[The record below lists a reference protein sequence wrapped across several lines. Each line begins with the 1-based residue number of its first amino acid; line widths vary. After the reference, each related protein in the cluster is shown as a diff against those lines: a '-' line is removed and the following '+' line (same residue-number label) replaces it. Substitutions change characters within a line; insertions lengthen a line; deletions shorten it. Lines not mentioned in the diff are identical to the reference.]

1 MPNAPWNDRI
11 KRDMK
16 WGGGGDRKR
25 NSCHTNPLTPAT
37 PKRLCN
43 DISGQRGHRGRPLS
57 VVGWR
62 GGWSPGY
69 SLGVAGRRR
78 GKNGLW
84 GQTNSQWSVCL
95 GFLRGDSSSQS
106 LSNGNQLTANK
117 AIARLGLFA
126 FVVDLWR
133 WWWWGGAGW
142 AVYCALFSQD
152 PPKEAREIYT
162 GSGLLWARRILSSFP
177 KAKDLL
183 MRIKVKVGKS
193 SWCADPV
200 GQFSLRAGC
209 FHVSQ
214 CNNTDNISVITF
226 LRVKPP

>member
-1 MPNAPWNDRI
+1 
-11 KRDMK
+11 MK
-16 WGGGGDRKR
+16 WNGEQQDRKR

-43 DISGQRGHRGRPLS
+43 DISGQRGHCGWPLLVGGGRLVS
-57 VVGWR
+57 WVLARSSWMVEEKMG
-62 GGWSPGY
+62 
-69 SLGVAGRRR
+69 
-78 GKNGLW
+78 W

-133 WWWWGGAGW
+133 RWGRRGGS
-142 AVYCALFSQD
+142 VYCALFSQD

-162 GSGLLWARRILSSFP
+162 GSG
-177 KAKDLL
+177 
-183 MRIKVKVGKS
+183 
-193 SWCADPV
+193 
-200 GQFSLRAGC
+200 
-209 FHVSQ
+209 
-214 CNNTDNISVITF
+214 
-226 LRVKPP
+226 